1 MIRAARLF
9 TRRPVVNRA
18 SIFHLYFRAMS
29 RSLKINVLGRFQAQW
44 DDGEAVDISSRKALA
59 LLTYLAVERGP
70 RPREVMANLLWGG
83 TGDDRARH
91 NLRQALSKIRHCC
104 DSLIVAAG
112 DDLSLDSRCDSDVA
126 RFEELAGS
134 DDPDE
139 LRECLDLYRGEL
151 LEGLNPREPE
161 YADWLM
167 LARARL
173 RDTACRVADR
183 LGHALVESGR
193 VDDAIDAFREL
204 LAVDS
209 AHEPAHR
216 ALMSLYA
223 KAGRRSD
230 ALRQFQACEEALH
243 RELGVE
249 PSAQT
254 REAYDGLREEKQ
266 NVAAEDRR
274 PVFDS
279 AVTQASSPP
288 AIAVLPFE
296 NLSSSEQAY
305 FADGMAED
313 LITALSCFH
322 SLVVIARGSSYAFRN
337 SDLTDQAIAAEL
349 GAQYLVRGSVQR
361 EGKRVRINV
370 QLLDAANGVQV
381 WGHRYDREM
390 EDVFVLQDEITSTL
404 VSTLAGRVEAARLAW
419 ARKAPPER
427 LDAHDLLLRGKD
439 HHHRFTPEDCKKCID
454 LFERAIEQ
462 DPDYAVAYAWLGCGL
477 GQAMV
482 FGLDDI
488 PTLVD
493 RCQSAV
499 EKGLLLD
506 ENDSECHRVL
516 AQVNLERGNLKRSL
530 QHQERAL
537 FLNPND
543 DRIVNAMGEVLVFA
557 GRPEEAEQWV
567 RKSMRLNPYHPVRY
581 RTHLVRALFHQGRF
595 EESLEVLDRI
605 DKQRRDDLTYRI
617 AALGRLGESE
627 AAEKTAQQLRDEFPE
642 FDPIRFVEELPFQ
655 DEQDRQAL
663 LEPVE
668 SGIRNSNA

>member
-1 MIRAARLF
+1 M
-9 TRRPVVNRA
+9 
-18 SIFHLYFRAMS
+18 H

-44 DDGEAVDISSRKALA
+44 DDGEAVDISSKKALA
-59 LLTYLAVERGP
+59 LLTYLAVESGP
-70 RPREVMANLLWGG
+70 RPREVLANLLWGG

-104 DSLIVAAG
+104 DSLIVANG
-112 DDLSLDSRCDSDVA
+112 DDLSLDRACDSDVA
-126 RFEELAGS
+126 RFEELARS
-134 DDPDE
+134 KDSDE

-167 LARARL
+167 MARAQL

-183 LGHALVESGR
+183 LGHALIEAGR
-193 VDDAIDAFREL
+193 VDDAINAFRDL
-204 LAVDS
+204 LAVDA
-209 AHEPAHR
+209 AHEPAHS
-216 ALMSLYA
+216 ALMSLYV

-230 ALRQFQACEEALH
+230 ALRQFQACGEALQ

-249 PSAQT
+249 PSAET
-254 REAYDGLREEKQ
+254 REIYEGLRKGEQ
-266 NVAAEDRR
+266 GVATENPR
-274 PVFDS
+274 PVADP
-279 AVTQASSPP
+279 AVAQASSPP

-337 SDLTDQAIAAEL
+337 SDLTDQAIAREL

-370 QLLDAANGVQV
+370 QLLDAEAGLQV

-404 VSTLAGRVEAARLAW
+404 VSTLAGRVEAARLAR
-419 ARKAPPER
+419 ARKAPAER

-439 HHHRFTPEDCKKCID
+439 HHHRFTPEDCEKCID
-454 LFERAIEQ
+454 LFERAVEQ

-482 FGLDDI
+482 FELDDNAV
-488 PTLVD
+488 LVD

-499 EKGLLLD
+499 EKGLSLD

-516 AQVNLERGNLKRSL
+516 AQVNLDRGDLKRSL

-557 GRPEEAEQWV
+557 GRAEEAEQWV
-567 RKSMRLNPYHPVRY
+567 RKSMRLNPYHPIRY
-581 RTHLVRALFHQGRF
+581 WTHLVRALFHQGRF
-595 EESLEVLDRI
+595 EESLDLLDRI
-605 DKQRRDDLTYRI
+605 DKQRRDDLTYKI
-617 AALGRLGESE
+617 AALERMGESE
-627 AAEKTAQQLRDEFPE
+627 AAKKTILQLRDEFPE
-642 FDPIRFVEELPFQ
+642 FDPVRFVEELPFQ
-655 DEQDRQAL
+655 NNEDRDAL

-668 SGIRNSNA
+668 LALT

>member
-1 MIRAARLF
+1 MPRA
-9 TRRPVVNRA
+9 
-18 SIFHLYFRAMS
+18 
-29 RSLKINVLGRFQAQW
+29 LKINVLGRFHAHW
-44 DDGEAVDISSRKALA
+44 DDGESVEIPSRKALA
-59 LLTYLAVERGP
+59 LLTYLAVEHGP
-70 RPREVMANLLWGG
+70 RSRELLANLLWAD

-104 DSLIVAAG
+104 DALIVASG
-112 DDLSLDSRCDSDVA
+112 NDLSLHESCDSDVVTFEALA
-126 RFEELAGS
+126 RS

-139 LRECLDLYRGEL
+139 LRDCLELYRGEL
-151 LEGLNPREPE
+151 LEGMNFREPE

-167 LARARL
+167 MARTRL
-173 RDTACRVADR
+173 RDTACSVADR

-193 VDDAIDAFREL
+193 TDDAIDAFRDL
-204 LAVDS
+204 LAIDA

-223 KAGRRSD
+223 RAGRRSD
-230 ALRQFQACEEALH
+230 ALRQFQACGEALH

-249 PSAQT
+249 PGART
-254 REAYDGLREEKQ
+254 RAVYEGLRDGKQ
-266 NVAAEDRR
+266 GVAVDGPR
-274 PVFDS
+274 PVSDPP
-279 AVTQASSPP
+279 VTQAGSPP
-288 AIAVLPFE
+288 AIAVMPFE
-296 NLSSSEQAY
+296 NLSSSDQAY

-337 SDLTDQAIAAEL
+337 SDLTDQAIAREL

-370 QLLDAANGVQV
+370 QLLDAEAGLQV

-390 EDVFVLQDEITSTL
+390 EDVFLLQDEITSTL

-427 LDAHDLLLRGKD
+427 LAAHDLLLRGKD

-488 PTLVD
+488 SALVD
-493 RCQSAV
+493 RSQSAV
-499 EKGLLLD
+499 EKGLSLD
-506 ENDSECHRVL
+506 ENDSECHRIL
-516 AQVNLERGNLKRSL
+516 AQVNLERGNLKSAL

-567 RKSMRLNPYHPVRY
+567 KKSMRLNPYHPVRY

-595 EESLEVLDRI
+595 GEALEVLDSI

-617 AALGRLGESE
+617 AALRRSGESE
-627 AAEKTAQQLRDEFPE
+627 AAEKTALQLSDEFPK
-642 FDPIRFVEELPFQ
+642 FDPVGFVHGLPFQ
-655 DEQDRQAL
+655 NEEDRESL
-663 LEPVE
+663 LDPLQSVLGNTA
-668 SGIRNSNA
+668 SRA

>member
-1 MIRAARLF
+1 M
-9 TRRPVVNRA
+9 
-18 SIFHLYFRAMS
+18 H

-44 DDGEAVDISSRKALA
+44 DDGEAIDISSRKALA
-59 LLTYLAVERGP
+59 LLTYLAVESGP
-70 RPREVMANLLWGG
+70 RPREVLANLLWGG

-104 DSLIVAAG
+104 DSLIVANG
-112 DDLSLDSRCDSDVA
+112 DDLSLDRGCDSDVA
-126 RFEELAGS
+126 RFEELARS
-134 DDPDE
+134 NDSDE

-167 LARARL
+167 MARAQL

-183 LGHALVESGR
+183 LGHALIEAGR
-193 VDDAIDAFREL
+193 VDDAINAFRDL
-204 LAVDS
+204 LAVDA
-209 AHEPAHR
+209 AHEPAHS
-216 ALMSLYA
+216 ALMSLYV

-230 ALRQFQACEEALH
+230 ALRQFQACGEALQ

-249 PSAQT
+249 PSAET
-254 REAYDGLREEKQ
+254 REIYEGLRKGEQ
-266 NVAAEDRR
+266 GVATENPR
-274 PVFDS
+274 PVADP
-279 AVTQASSPP
+279 AVAQASSPP

-337 SDLTDQAIAAEL
+337 SDLTDQAIAREL

-370 QLLDAANGVQV
+370 QLLDAEAGLQV

-404 VSTLAGRVEAARLAW
+404 VSTLAGRVEAARLAR
-419 ARKAPPER
+419 ARKAPAER

-439 HHHRFTPEDCKKCID
+439 HHHRFTPEDCEKCID
-454 LFERAIEQ
+454 LFERAVEQ

-482 FGLDDI
+482 FELDDNAV
-488 PTLVD
+488 LVD

-499 EKGLLLD
+499 EKGLSLD

-516 AQVNLERGNLKRSL
+516 AQVNLDRGDLKRSL

-543 DRIVNAMGEVLVFA
+543 DRVVNAMGEVLVFA
-557 GRPEEAEQWV
+557 GRAEEAEQWV
-567 RKSMRLNPYHPVRY
+567 RKSMRLNPYHPIRY

-595 EESLEVLDRI
+595 EESLDLLDRI
-605 DKQRRDDLTYRI
+605 DKQRRDDLTYKI
-617 AALGRLGESE
+617 AALERMGESE
-627 AAEKTAQQLRDEFPE
+627 AAKKTILQLRDEFPA
-642 FDPIRFVEELPFQ
+642 FDPVRFVEELPFQ
-655 DEQDRQAL
+655 NNEDRDAL

-668 SGIRNSNA
+668 LALT

>member
-1 MIRAARLF
+1 M
-9 TRRPVVNRA
+9 
-18 SIFHLYFRAMS
+18 
-29 RSLKINVLGRFQAQW
+29 KISVLGRFQAHW
-44 DDGEAVDISSRKALA
+44 DDGESVEIPSKKALA
-59 LLTYLAVERGP
+59 LLTYLAVEQGP
-70 RPREVMANLLWGG
+70 RSREVLANLLWAD
-83 TGDDRARH
+83 TGDERARH
-91 NLRQALSKIRHCC
+91 NLRQALSRIRHCC
-104 DSLIVAAG
+104 DSLIVASG
-112 DDLSLDSRCDSDVA
+112 DDLSLHRGCESDVA

-151 LEGLNPREPE
+151 MEGSNPRERE

-167 LARARL
+167 VARTRL

-183 LGHALVESGR
+183 LGHALLELGR
-193 VDDAIDAFREL
+193 VDDAIDAFRDL

-209 AHEPAHR
+209 AYEPAHR

-223 KAGRRSD
+223 RAGRRSD
-230 ALRQFQACEEALH
+230 ALRQFHACEEALH

-249 PSAQT
+249 PGART
-254 REAYDGLREEKQ
+254 REVYEGLCEEKQ
-266 NVAAEDRR
+266 GDAAEDPR
-274 PVFDS
+274 PVSDS
-279 AVTQASSPP
+279 TVSQASSPP

-305 FADGMAED
+305 FVDGMAED

-337 SDLTDQAIAAEL
+337 SDLTDQAIAREL
-349 GAQYLVRGSVQR
+349 GAEYLVRGSVQR

-370 QLLDAANGVQV
+370 QLLDAEAGVQL

-404 VSTLAGRVEAARLAW
+404 VSTLAGRVEAARLVW

-427 LDAHDLLLRGKD
+427 LAAHDLLLRGKD

-482 FGLDDI
+482 FELDDI
-488 PTLVD
+488 PGLVD
-493 RCQSAV
+493 RSQAAV
-499 EKGLLLD
+499 EKGLSLD
-506 ENDSECHRVL
+506 ENDSECHRIL
-516 AQVNLERGNLKRSL
+516 AQVNLERGNLTRAL

-557 GRPEEAEQWV
+557 GLPEEAEQWV
-567 RKSMRLNPYHPVRY
+567 RKSMQLNPYHPIRY

-595 EESLEVLDRI
+595 EESLKVLDRI

-627 AAEKTAQQLRDEFPE
+627 AAHKMALQLAAKFPD
-642 FDPIRFVEELPFQ
+642 FDPVSFVEALPFRN
-655 DEQDRQAL
+655 EEDRAAL
-663 LEPVE
+663 LEPVGLVLAKTTGRAE
-668 SGIRNSNA
+668 GRLKPEDFS

>member
-1 MIRAARLF
+1 M
-9 TRRPVVNRA
+9 A
-18 SIFHLYFRAMS
+18 S
-29 RSLKINVLGRFQAQW
+29 SLKINVLGRFQAQR
-44 DDGEAVDISSRKALA
+44 DSGEAVDISSRKALA

-70 RPREVMANLLWGG
+70 RSREVLANLLWGD

-104 DSLIVAAG
+104 DSLIVASG
-112 DDLSLDSRCDSDVA
+112 DDLMLDSSCIADVE
-126 RFEELAGS
+126 RFEALAGS

-161 YADWLM
+161 YAEWLM
-167 LARARL
+167 MTRTRL

-183 LGHALVESGR
+183 LGKALVEAGR
-193 VDDAIDAFREL
+193 TDDAIVAFRDQL
-204 LAVDS
+204 KIDS

-223 KAGRRSD
+223 EAGRRSE
-230 ALRQFQACEEALH
+230 ALRQFQACGEALH

-249 PSAQT
+249 PSART
-254 REAYDGLREEKQ
+254 SELYERLREEPHG
-266 NVAAEDRR
+266 VAADDTR

-279 AVTQASSPP
+279 TVNSASSPP
-288 AIAVLPFE
+288 AIAVLPFD

-337 SDLTDQAIAAEL
+337 SDLTDQAIARKL

-370 QLLDAANGVQV
+370 QLLDAEAGLQV

-390 EDVFVLQDEITSTL
+390 EDVFLLQDEITSTL

-427 LDAHDLLLRGKD
+427 LAAHDLLLRGKD
-439 HHHRFTPEDCKKCID
+439 HHHRFTPEDCEKCID

-482 FGLDDI
+482 FALDDI
-488 PTLVD
+488 PALID
-493 RCQSAV
+493 RSQSAV
-499 EKGLLLD
+499 EKGLSLD
-506 ENDSECHRVL
+506 ENDSECHRIL
-516 AQVNLERGNLKRSL
+516 AQVNLERGNLKRAL

-543 DRIVNAMGEVLVFA
+543 DRIINAMGEVLVFA

-567 RKSMRLNPYHPVRY
+567 RKSMRLNPYHPIRY
-581 RTHLVRALFHQGRF
+581 LTHLVRALFHQGRF
-595 EESLEVLDRI
+595 REALEVLDQI

-617 AALGRLGESE
+617 AALRKSGESG
-627 AAEKTAQQLRDEFPE
+627 AAEKVALRLRDEFPE
-642 FDPIRFVEELPFQ
+642 FDPVRFVQNLPFQ
-655 DEQDRQAL
+655 NEEDRAL
-663 LEPVE
+663 LLEGLH
-668 SGIRNSNA
+668 S

>member
-1 MIRAARLF
+1 
-9 TRRPVVNRA
+9 
-18 SIFHLYFRAMS
+18 MS
-29 RSLKINVLGRFQAQW
+29 RSLKINVLGRFQAHW
-44 DDGEAVDISSRKALA
+44 DDGEVVDISSRKALA
-59 LLTYLAVERGP
+59 LVTYLAVERGP
-70 RPREVMANLLWGG
+70 RSREVLANLLWGD

-104 DSLIVAAG
+104 DSLIVASG
-112 DDLSLDSRCDSDVA
+112 DDLTLDSGCSADVG
-126 RFEELAGS
+126 RFEALAGS
-134 DDPDE
+134 DNPDE

-161 YADWLM
+161 YAEWLM
-167 LARARL
+167 MARTRL
-173 RDTACRVADR
+173 RDMACRVADR

-193 VDDAIDAFREL
+193 IDDAIDAFRDQL
-204 LAVDS
+204 KIDS

-216 ALMSLYA
+216 ALMSLYE
-223 KAGRRSD
+223 KTGRRSE
-230 ALRQFQACEEALH
+230 ALRQFQACAEALQ

-249 PSAQT
+249 PSART
-254 REAYDGLREEKQ
+254 REVYEGLREE
-266 NVAAEDRR
+266 RR
-274 PVFDS
+274 GVSADDTRQVSDS
-279 AVTQASSPP
+279 TVSPASSPP
-288 AIAVLPFE
+288 AIAVLPFD

-337 SDLTDQAIAAEL
+337 SDLTDQAIARKL

-370 QLLDAANGVQV
+370 QLLDAEAGLQV

-390 EDVFVLQDEITSTL
+390 EDVFLLQDEITSTL

-427 LDAHDLLLRGKD
+427 LAAHDLLLRGKD
-439 HHHRFTPEDCKKCID
+439 HHHRFTPEDCEKCID

-482 FGLDDI
+482 FELDDI
-488 PTLVD
+488 SALID
-493 RCQSAV
+493 RSQSAV
-499 EKGLLLD
+499 EKGLSLD
-506 ENDSECHRVL
+506 ENDSECHRIL
-516 AQVNLERGNLKRSL
+516 AQVNLERGNLKRAL
-530 QHQERAL
+530 QYQERAL

-543 DRIVNAMGEVLVFA
+543 DRIINAMGEVLVFA

-567 RKSMRLNPYHPVRY
+567 RRSMRLNPYHPARY
-581 RTHLVRALFHQGRF
+581 LTHLVRALFHQGRF
-595 EESLEVLDRI
+595 GEALDVLDQI
-605 DKQRRDDLTYRI
+605 DRQRRDDLAYRI
-617 AALGRLGESE
+617 AALRKSGEPR
-627 AAEKTAQQLRDEFPE
+627 AAEKVAVQLSDEFPE
-642 FDPIRFVEELPFQ
+642 FDPVSFVRDLPFKN
-655 DEQDRQAL
+655 EEDRAVL
-663 LEPVE
+663 LEGLH
-668 SGIRNSNA
+668 S

>member
-1 MIRAARLF
+1 
-9 TRRPVVNRA
+9 
-18 SIFHLYFRAMS
+18 MS
-29 RSLKINVLGRFQAQW
+29 RSLKINVLGRFQARW
-44 DDGEAVDISSRKALA
+44 EDGEAVDISSRKALA
-59 LLTYLAVERGP
+59 LLTYLAVEARP
-70 RPREVMANLLWGG
+70 RPREVLANLLWGD
-83 TGDDRARH
+83 TGEDRARH

-104 DSLIVAAG
+104 DGLIVASG
-112 DDLSLDSRCDSDVA
+112 DDLMLDRNCDSDVEK
-126 RFEELAGS
+126 FEALAGS

-167 LARARL
+167 MARARL

-183 LGHALVESGR
+183 LGNALVESGR
-193 VDDAIDAFREL
+193 TDAAIDAFRDL
-204 LAVDS
+204 LTIDS

-216 ALMSLYA
+216 ALMSLYVN
-223 KAGRRSD
+223 AGRRSE
-230 ALRQFQACEEALH
+230 ALRQFQACGEALH
-243 RELGVE
+243 RELGVA
-249 PSAQT
+249 PSART
-254 REAYDGLREEKQ
+254 REVYEGLCAESQ
-266 NVAAEDRR
+266 GAAAEDPR
-274 PVFDS
+274 PVS
-279 AVTQASSPP
+279 APAVTQAASPP
-288 AIAVLPFE
+288 AIAVLPFD

-322 SLVVIARGSSYAFRN
+322 SLVVIARGSSYSFRN
-337 SDLTDQAIAAEL
+337 SDLTDQAIARRL

-370 QLLDAANGVQV
+370 QLLDAEAGLQV

-390 EDVFVLQDEITSTL
+390 EDVFLLQDEITSTL

-427 LDAHDLLLRGKD
+427 LAAHDLLLRGKD
-439 HHHRFTPEDCKKCID
+439 HHHRFTPEDCEKCID

-482 FGLDDI
+482 FELDDI
-488 PTLVD
+488 PALVD
-493 RCQSAV
+493 RSQSAV
-499 EKGLLLD
+499 EKGLSLD
-506 ENDSECHRVL
+506 ENDSECHRIL
-516 AQVNLERGNLKRSL
+516 AQVNLERGNLKRAL

-595 EESLEVLDRI
+595 EESLEVLDSI
-605 DKQRRDDLTYRI
+605 DKLRRDDLTYRI
-617 AALGRLGESE
+617 AALGRSGKSK
-627 AAEKTAQQLRDEFPE
+627 AAQKTALRLSDEFPR
-642 FDPIRFVEELPFQ
+642 FDPVGFIQGLPFQ
-655 DEQDRQAL
+655 NEEHREAL

-668 SGIRNSNA
+668 SVLAKTTHRG

>member
-1 MIRAARLF
+1 M
-9 TRRPVVNRA
+9 
-18 SIFHLYFRAMS
+18 H

-44 DDGEAVDISSRKALA
+44 DDGEAVDISSKKALA
-59 LLTYLAVERGP
+59 LLTYLAVESGP
-70 RPREVMANLLWGG
+70 RPREVLANLLWGG

-104 DSLIVAAG
+104 DSLIVANG
-112 DDLSLDSRCDSDVA
+112 DDLSLDRACDSDVA
-126 RFEELAGS
+126 RFEELARS
-134 DDPDE
+134 KDSDE

-167 LARARL
+167 MARAQL

-183 LGHALVESGR
+183 LGHALIEAGR
-193 VDDAIDAFREL
+193 VDDAINAFRDL
-204 LAVDS
+204 LAVDA
-209 AHEPAHR
+209 AHEPAHS
-216 ALMSLYA
+216 ALMSLYV

-230 ALRQFQACEEALH
+230 ALRQFQACGEALQ

-249 PSAQT
+249 PSAET
-254 REAYDGLREEKQ
+254 REIYEGLRKGEQ
-266 NVAAEDRR
+266 GVATENPR
-274 PVFDS
+274 S
-279 AVTQASSPP
+279 AADPAVAQASSPP

-337 SDLTDQAIAAEL
+337 SDLTDQAIAREL

-370 QLLDAANGVQV
+370 QLLDAEAGLQV

-404 VSTLAGRVEAARLAW
+404 VSTLAGRVEAARLAR
-419 ARKAPPER
+419 ARKAPAER

-439 HHHRFTPEDCKKCID
+439 HHHRFTPEDCEKCID
-454 LFERAIEQ
+454 LFERAVEQ

-482 FGLDDI
+482 FELDDNAV
-488 PTLVD
+488 LVD

-499 EKGLLLD
+499 EKGLSLD

-516 AQVNLERGNLKRSL
+516 AQVNLDRGDLKRSL

-557 GRPEEAEQWV
+557 GRAEEAEQWV
-567 RKSMRLNPYHPVRY
+567 RKSMRLNPYHPIRY

-595 EESLEVLDRI
+595 EESLDLLDRI
-605 DKQRRDDLTYRI
+605 DKQRRDDLTYKI
-617 AALGRLGESE
+617 AALERMGESE
-627 AAEKTAQQLRDEFPE
+627 AAKKTILQLRDEFPE
-642 FDPIRFVEELPFQ
+642 FDPVRFVEELPFQ
-655 DEQDRQAL
+655 NNEDRDAL

-668 SGIRNSNA
+668 LALT

>member
-1 MIRAARLF
+1 MA
-9 TRRPVVNRA
+9 
-18 SIFHLYFRAMS
+18 
-29 RSLKINVLGRFQAQW
+29 RSLRINVLGRFQAHW

-70 RPREVMANLLWGG
+70 RPREVLANLLWGG

-104 DSLIVAAG
+104 DSLIVASG
-112 DDLSLDSRCDSDVA
+112 DDLTLDNSCIADVE
-126 RFEELAGS
+126 RFEVLAES
-134 DDPDE
+134 DDPDD
-139 LRECLDLYRGEL
+139 LRECLELYRGEL

-161 YADWLM
+161 YAEWLM
-167 LARARL
+167 MARTRL
-173 RDTACRVADR
+173 RDMACRVADR

-193 VDDAIDAFREL
+193 IDDAIDAFRDQL
-204 LAVDS
+204 KIDS

-216 ALMSLYA
+216 SLMSLYA
-223 KAGRRSD
+223 KAGRRSE
-230 ALRQFQACEEALH
+230 ALRQYQACAEALH

-249 PSAQT
+249 PSART
-254 REAYDGLREEKQ
+254 REVYEGLREERQ
-266 NVAAEDRR
+266 GVAAEDT
-274 PVFDS
+274 PPASD
-279 AVTQASSPP
+279 ATVTPASSPP
-288 AIAVLPFE
+288 AIAVLPFD

-322 SLVVIARGSSYAFRN
+322 SLVVIARGSSYAFRD
-337 SDLTDQAIAAEL
+337 SDLTDQEIARKL

-370 QLLDAANGVQV
+370 QLLDAEAGLQV

-390 EDVFVLQDEITSTL
+390 EDVFLLQDEITSTL

-427 LDAHDLLLRGKD
+427 LAAHDLLLRGKD

-482 FGLDDI
+482 FELDDI
-488 PTLVD
+488 PALVD
-493 RCQSAV
+493 RSQSAV
-499 EKGLLLD
+499 EKGLSLD
-506 ENDSECHRVL
+506 ENDSECHRIL
-516 AQVNLERGNLKRSL
+516 AQVNLERGNLKRAL

-543 DRIVNAMGEVLVFA
+543 DRIINAMGEVLVFA

-581 RTHLVRALFHQGRF
+581 LTHLVRALFHQNLFG
-595 EESLEVLDRI
+595 EALDVLDQI

-617 AALGRLGESE
+617 AGLRKSGESGE
-627 AAEKTAQQLRDEFPE
+627 AEKVAAQLSDEFPE
-642 FDPIRFVEELPFQ
+642 FDPVSFAQNLPFQ
-655 DEQDRQAL
+655 NEEDRAL
-663 LEPVE
+663 LLEGLH
-668 SGIRNSNA
+668 S

>member
-1 MIRAARLF
+1 M
-9 TRRPVVNRA
+9 
-18 SIFHLYFRAMS
+18 H

-44 DDGEAVDISSRKALA
+44 DDGEAVDISSKKALA
-59 LLTYLAVERGP
+59 LLTYLAVESGP
-70 RPREVMANLLWGG
+70 RPREVLANLLWGG

-104 DSLIVAAG
+104 DSLIVANG
-112 DDLSLDSRCDSDVA
+112 DDLSLDRACDSDVA
-126 RFEELAGS
+126 RFEELARS
-134 DDPDE
+134 KDSDE

-167 LARARL
+167 MARAQL

-183 LGHALVESGR
+183 LGHALIEAGR
-193 VDDAIDAFREL
+193 VDDAINAFRDL
-204 LAVDS
+204 LAVDA
-209 AHEPAHR
+209 AHEPAHS
-216 ALMSLYA
+216 ALMSLYV

-230 ALRQFQACEEALH
+230 ALRQFQACGEALQ

-249 PSAQT
+249 PSAET
-254 REAYDGLREEKQ
+254 REIYEGLRKGEQ
-266 NVAAEDRR
+266 GVATENPR
-274 PVFDS
+274 S
-279 AVTQASSPP
+279 AADPAVAQASSPP

-337 SDLTDQAIAAEL
+337 SDLTDQAIAREL

-370 QLLDAANGVQV
+370 QLLDAEAGLQV

-404 VSTLAGRVEAARLAW
+404 VSTLAGRVEAARLAR
-419 ARKAPPER
+419 ARKAPAER

-439 HHHRFTPEDCKKCID
+439 HHHRFTPEDCEKCID
-454 LFERAIEQ
+454 LFERAVEQ

-482 FGLDDI
+482 FELDDNAV
-488 PTLVD
+488 LVD

-499 EKGLLLD
+499 EKGLSLD

-516 AQVNLERGNLKRSL
+516 AQVNLDRGDLKRSL

-557 GRPEEAEQWV
+557 GRAEEAEQWV
-567 RKSMRLNPYHPVRY
+567 RKSMRLNPYHPIRY
-581 RTHLVRALFHQGRF
+581 WTHLVRALFHQGRF
-595 EESLEVLDRI
+595 EESLDLLDRI
-605 DKQRRDDLTYRI
+605 DKQRRDDLTYKI
-617 AALGRLGESE
+617 AALERMGESE
-627 AAEKTAQQLRDEFPE
+627 AAKKTILQLRDEFPE
-642 FDPIRFVEELPFQ
+642 FDPVRFVEELPFQ
-655 DEQDRQAL
+655 NNEDRDAL

-668 SGIRNSNA
+668 LALT

>member
-1 MIRAARLF
+1 M
-9 TRRPVVNRA
+9 
-18 SIFHLYFRAMS
+18 H

-44 DDGEAVDISSRKALA
+44 DDGEAVDISSKKALA
-59 LLTYLAVERGP
+59 LLTYLAVESGP
-70 RPREVMANLLWGG
+70 RPREVLANLLWGG

-104 DSLIVAAG
+104 DSLIVANG
-112 DDLSLDSRCDSDVA
+112 DDLSLDRACDSDVA
-126 RFEELAGS
+126 RFEELARS
-134 DDPDE
+134 KDSDE

-167 LARARL
+167 MARAQL

-183 LGHALVESGR
+183 LGHALIEAGR
-193 VDDAIDAFREL
+193 VDDAINAFRDL
-204 LAVDS
+204 LAVDA
-209 AHEPAHR
+209 AHEPAHS
-216 ALMSLYA
+216 ALMSLYV

-230 ALRQFQACEEALH
+230 ALRQFQACGEALQ

-249 PSAQT
+249 PSAET
-254 REAYDGLREEKQ
+254 REIYEGLRKGEQ
-266 NVAAEDRR
+266 GVATENPR
-274 PVFDS
+274 S
-279 AVTQASSPP
+279 AADPAVAQASSPP

-337 SDLTDQAIAAEL
+337 SDLTDQAIAREL

-370 QLLDAANGVQV
+370 QLLDAEAGLQV

-404 VSTLAGRVEAARLAW
+404 VSTLAGRVEAARLAR
-419 ARKAPPER
+419 ARKAPAER

-439 HHHRFTPEDCKKCID
+439 HHHRFTPEDCEKCID
-454 LFERAIEQ
+454 LFERAVEQ

-482 FGLDDI
+482 FELDDNAV
-488 PTLVD
+488 LVD

-499 EKGLLLD
+499 EKGLSLD

-516 AQVNLERGNLKRSL
+516 AQVNLDRGDLKRSL

-557 GRPEEAEQWV
+557 GRAEEAEQWV
-567 RKSMRLNPYHPVRY
+567 RKSMRLNPYHPIRY
-581 RTHLVRALFHQGRF
+581 WTHLVRALFHQGRF
-595 EESLEVLDRI
+595 EESLDLLDRI
-605 DKQRRDDLTYRI
+605 DKQRRDDLTYKI
-617 AALGRLGESE
+617 AALERMGESE
-627 AAEKTAQQLRDEFPE
+627 AAKIRSRQVCGRAAVPE
-642 FDPIRFVEELPFQ
+642 Q
-655 DEQDRQAL
+655 
-663 LEPVE
+663 
-668 SGIRNSNA
+668 

>member
-1 MIRAARLF
+1 
-9 TRRPVVNRA
+9 
-18 SIFHLYFRAMS
+18 MS

-44 DDGEAVDISSRKALA
+44 DDGEAVDIPSRKALA
-59 LLTYLAVERGP
+59 LLTYLAVESGP
-70 RPREVMANLLWGG
+70 RPREVLANLLWGG

-104 DSLIVAAG
+104 DSLIVAIG
-112 DDLSLDSRCDSDVA
+112 DDLALDSNCIADVK

-134 DDPDE
+134 EDPDE

-161 YADWLM
+161 YAEWLM
-167 LARARL
+167 MARTRL

-193 VDDAIDAFREL
+193 IDDAIDAFRDL
-204 LAVDS
+204 LTVDP

-223 KAGRRSD
+223 KAGRRSE
-230 ALRQFQACEEALH
+230 ALRQFKACGEALH

-249 PSAQT
+249 PGART
-254 REAYDGLREEKQ
+254 REVYEGLCKERQ
-266 NVAAEDRR
+266 GVAADDSR
-274 PVFDS
+274 PGSDS
-279 AVTQASSPP
+279 AVTQVASPP
-288 AIAVLPFE
+288 AIAVLPFD

-337 SDLTDQAIAAEL
+337 SDLTDQAIAQKL

-370 QLLDAANGVQV
+370 QLLDAEAGLQV

-390 EDVFVLQDEITSTL
+390 EDVFLLQDEITSTL

-427 LDAHDLLLRGKD
+427 LAAHDLLLRGKD

-482 FGLDDI
+482 FELDDI
-488 PTLVD
+488 PALVD
-493 RCQSAV
+493 RSQSAV
-499 EKGLLLD
+499 EKGLSLD
-506 ENDSECHRVL
+506 ENDSECHRIL
-516 AQVNLERGNLKRSL
+516 AQVNLERGNLKRAL

-557 GRPEEAEQWV
+557 GRHEEAEQWV

-581 RTHLVRALFHQGRF
+581 RTHLVRALFHQGRL
-595 EESLEVLDRI
+595 EESLDVLDGI

-617 AALGRLGESE
+617 AALARSGES
-627 AAEKTAQQLRDEFPE
+627 ASAEKIALRLSDEFPR
-642 FDPIRFVEELPFQ
+642 FDPVGFVQELPFQ
-655 DEQDRQAL
+655 NEEDREAL
-663 LEPVE
+663 LGPVE
-668 SGIRNSNA
+668 SVLANTTRRA

>member
-1 MIRAARLF
+1 M
-9 TRRPVVNRA
+9 
-18 SIFHLYFRAMS
+18 
-29 RSLKINVLGRFQAQW
+29 
-44 DDGEAVDISSRKALA
+44 A
-59 LLTYLAVERGP
+59 LLTYLAVESGP
-70 RPREVMANLLWGG
+70 RPREVLANLLWGD

-104 DSLIVAAG
+104 DSLIVASG
-112 DDLSLDSRCDSDVA
+112 DDLTLGSGCIADVE
-126 RFEELAGS
+126 RFEALVGS
-134 DDPDE
+134 HDPDE

-161 YADWLM
+161 YAEWLM
-167 LARARL
+167 MARTRL
-173 RDTACRVADR
+173 RDMACRVADR

-193 VDDAIDAFREL
+193 IDDAIDAFRDQL
-204 LAVDS
+204 KIDS
-209 AHEPAHR
+209 AYEPAHR

-223 KAGRRSD
+223 ETGRRSE
-230 ALRQFQACEEALH
+230 ALRQFQACAEALH

-249 PSAQT
+249 PSART
-254 REAYDGLREEKQ
+254 REVYEGLREERQ
-266 NVAAEDRR
+266 GVVADDTR
-274 PVFDS
+274 PVSDS
-279 AVTQASSPP
+279 IVTPTSSPP
-288 AIAVLPFE
+288 AIAVLPFD

-337 SDLTDQAIAAEL
+337 SDLTDKAIARKL

-370 QLLDAANGVQV
+370 QLLDAEAGLQV

-390 EDVFVLQDEITSTL
+390 EDVFLLQDEITSTL

-427 LDAHDLLLRGKD
+427 LAAHDLLLRGKD
-439 HHHRFTPEDCKKCID
+439 HHHRFTLEDCEKCID

-482 FGLDDI
+482 FELDDVAA
-488 PTLVD
+488 LVD
-493 RCQSAV
+493 RSQSAV
-499 EKGLLLD
+499 EKGLSLD
-506 ENDSECHRVL
+506 ENDSECHRIL
-516 AQVNLERGNLKRSL
+516 AQVNLERGNLKRAL
-530 QHQERAL
+530 QHQDRAL

-543 DRIVNAMGEVLVFA
+543 DRIINAMGEVLVFA

-581 RTHLVRALFHQGRF
+581 LTHLVRALFHQGRF
-595 EESLEVLDRI
+595 GEALEVLDQI

-617 AALGRLGESE
+617 AALRKSGESG
-627 AAEKTAQQLRDEFPE
+627 AAEKVAVQLSHEFPE
-642 FDPIRFVEELPFQ
+642 FDPVRFVRDLPFQ
-655 DEQDRQAL
+655 HEEDRAAL
-663 LEPVE
+663 LEGLH
-668 SGIRNSNA
+668 S

>member
-1 MIRAARLF
+1 M
-9 TRRPVVNRA
+9 
-18 SIFHLYFRAMS
+18 H

-44 DDGEAVDISSRKALA
+44 DDGEAVDISSKKALA
-59 LLTYLAVERGP
+59 LLTYLAVESGP
-70 RPREVMANLLWGG
+70 RPREVLANLLWGG

-104 DSLIVAAG
+104 DSLIVANG
-112 DDLSLDSRCDSDVA
+112 DDLSLDRACDSDVA
-126 RFEELAGS
+126 RFEELARS
-134 DDPDE
+134 KDSDE

-167 LARARL
+167 MARAQL

-183 LGHALVESGR
+183 LGHALIEAGR
-193 VDDAIDAFREL
+193 VDDAINAFRDL
-204 LAVDS
+204 LAVDA
-209 AHEPAHR
+209 AHEPAHS
-216 ALMSLYA
+216 ALMSLYV

-230 ALRQFQACEEALH
+230 ALRQFQACGEALQ

-249 PSAQT
+249 PSAET
-254 REAYDGLREEKQ
+254 REIYEGLRKGEQ
-266 NVAAEDRR
+266 GVATENPR
-274 PVFDS
+274 S
-279 AVTQASSPP
+279 AADPAVAQASSPP

-337 SDLTDQAIAAEL
+337 SDLTDQAIAREL

-370 QLLDAANGVQV
+370 QLLDAEAGLQV

-404 VSTLAGRVEAARLAW
+404 VSTLAGRVEAARLAR
-419 ARKAPPER
+419 ARKAPAER

-439 HHHRFTPEDCKKCID
+439 HHHRFTPEDCEKCID
-454 LFERAIEQ
+454 LFERAVEQ

-482 FGLDDI
+482 FELDDNAV
-488 PTLVD
+488 LVD

-499 EKGLLLD
+499 EKGLSLD

-516 AQVNLERGNLKRSL
+516 AQVNLDRGDLKRSL

-557 GRPEEAEQWV
+557 GRAEEAEQWV
-567 RKSMRLNPYHPVRY
+567 RKSMRLNPYHPIRY
-581 RTHLVRALFHQGRF
+581 WTHLVRALFHQGRF
-595 EESLEVLDRI
+595 EESLDLLDRI
-605 DKQRRDDLTYRI
+605 DKQRRDDLTYKI
-617 AALGRLGESE
+617 AALERTGESE
-627 AAEKTAQQLRDEFPE
+627 AAKKTILQLRDEFPE
-642 FDPIRFVEELPFQ
+642 FDPVRFVEELPFQ
-655 DEQDRQAL
+655 NNEDRDAL

-668 SGIRNSNA
+668 LALT

>member
-1 MIRAARLF
+1 MF
-9 TRRPVVNRA
+9 
-18 SIFHLYFRAMS
+18 

-44 DDGEAVDISSRKALA
+44 DDGEAVDIPSKKALA

-70 RPREVMANLLWGG
+70 QSREVLANLLWGD

-104 DSLIVAAG
+104 DALIVAVG
-112 DDLSLDSRCDSDVA
+112 DDLALDSSCDSDVA

-134 DDPDE
+134 DDPAE

-167 LARARL
+167 VARTRL

-183 LGHALVESGR
+183 LGRALAESGR
-193 VDDAIDAFREL
+193 VDDAIDAFRDL
-204 LAVDS
+204 LAIDS

-223 KAGRRSD
+223 KAGRRSE
-230 ALRQFQACEEALH
+230 ALRQFQACGEALQ
-243 RELGVE
+243 RELGVA
-249 PSAQT
+249 PGART
-254 REAYDGLREEKQ
+254 REVYEGLCKERQ
-266 NVAAEDRR
+266 DAAADAPR
-274 PVFDS
+274 PVSDS
-279 AVTQASSPP
+279 AVTQVASPP

-305 FADGMAED
+305 FADGMTED

-337 SDLTDQAIAAEL
+337 SELTDQAIARKL

-370 QLLDAANGVQV
+370 QLLDAEAGLQV

-390 EDVFVLQDEITSTL
+390 QDVFLLQDEITSTL

-427 LDAHDLLLRGKD
+427 LAAHDLLLRGKD
-439 HHHRFTPEDCKKCID
+439 HHHRFTPEDCEKCID

-482 FGLDDI
+482 FELDDI
-488 PTLVD
+488 PALID
-493 RCQSAV
+493 RSQSAV
-499 EKGLLLD
+499 EKGLSLD
-506 ENDSECHRVL
+506 ENDSECHRIL
-516 AQVNLERGNLKRSL
+516 AQVSLERGNLKRAL

-543 DRIVNAMGEVLVFA
+543 DRIINAMGEVLVFA

-595 EESLEVLDRI
+595 EESLDVLDSI
-605 DKQRRDDLTYRI
+605 DKQRRDDLTYKI
-617 AALGRLGESE
+617 AALRQSGESD
-627 AAEKTAQQLRDEFPE
+627 AADKTALQLRDEFPE
-642 FDPIRFVEELPFQ
+642 FDPVSFVEELPFQ
-655 DEQDRQAL
+655 NEEDRETL

-668 SGIRNSNA
+668 SVIRKTTHRD

>member
-1 MIRAARLF
+1 MPRA
-9 TRRPVVNRA
+9 
-18 SIFHLYFRAMS
+18 
-29 RSLKINVLGRFQAQW
+29 LKINVLGRFQAQW
-44 DDGEAVDISSRKALA
+44 DDGKPVEISSTKALA
-59 LLTYLAVERGP
+59 LVTYLAVERGP
-70 RPREVMANLLWGG
+70 RSREVLANLLWAD
-83 TGDDRARH
+83 TGEDRARH

-104 DSLIVAAG
+104 DSLVVATG
-112 DDLSLDSRCDSDVA
+112 DDLSLHGSCDTDVA
-126 RFEELAGS
+126 RFEALAGS

-151 LEGLNPREPE
+151 LEGLNPRERE

-167 LARARL
+167 MARARL

-183 LGHALVESGR
+183 LGHVLLEQGR
-193 VDDAIDAFREL
+193 IDDAIDAFRDL
-204 LAVDS
+204 LAVDP

-216 ALMSLYA
+216 ALMSLYS

-230 ALRQFQACEEALH
+230 ALRQFRACKEALQN
-243 RELGVE
+243 ELGVE
-249 PSAQT
+249 PDART
-254 REAYDGLREEKQ
+254 RQVYEGLREEEPG
-266 NVAAEDRR
+266 VAAQGLR
-274 PVFDS
+274 PASDPV
-279 AVTQASSPP
+279 VTEASSPP

-322 SLVVIARGSSYAFRN
+322 SLVVIARGSSYAFRG
-337 SDLTDQAIAAEL
+337 SDLTDQAIARKL

-370 QLLDAANGVQV
+370 QLMDAEAGLQV

-404 VSTLAGRVEAARLAW
+404 VSTLAGRVEAARLVR

-439 HHHRFTPEDCKKCID
+439 HHHRFTPEDCQTCID
-454 LFERAIEQ
+454 LFERAIDQ

-482 FGLDDI
+482 FELDDI
-488 PTLVD
+488 PALLD
-493 RCQSAV
+493 RSEAAV
-499 EKGLLLD
+499 EKGLSLD
-506 ENDSECHRVL
+506 ENDSECHRIL
-516 AQVNLERGNLKRSL
+516 AQVSLERGNLKRAL

-557 GRPEEAEQWV
+557 GRHEEAEQWV
-567 RKSMRLNPYHPVRY
+567 RKSMQLNPYHPVRY
-581 RTHLVRALFHQGRF
+581 CTHLVRALFHQGRF
-595 EESLEVLDRI
+595 EESLGVLDHI
-605 DKQRRDDLTYRI
+605 DKQRRDDLTYRF
-617 AALGRLGESE
+617 AALERSGESE
-627 AAEKTAQQLRDEFPE
+627 AAEKTARRLRVEFPE
-642 FDPIRFVEELPFQ
+642 FDPVSFVEKLPFQ
-655 DEQDRQAL
+655 NEEDREAL

-668 SGIRNSNA
+668 SVIRKTTHRD

>member
-1 MIRAARLF
+1 MMAR
-9 TRRPVVNRA
+9 
-18 SIFHLYFRAMS
+18 S
-29 RSLKINVLGRFQAQW
+29 
-44 DDGEAVDISSRKALA
+44 
-59 LLTYLAVERGP
+59 
-70 RPREVMANLLWGG
+70 
-83 TGDDRARH
+83 
-91 NLRQALSKIRHCC
+91 
-104 DSLIVAAG
+104 
-112 DDLSLDSRCDSDVA
+112 
-126 RFEELAGS
+126 
-134 DDPDE
+134 
-139 LRECLDLYRGEL
+139 
-151 LEGLNPREPE
+151 
-161 YADWLM
+161 
-167 LARARL
+167 RL
-173 RDTACRVADR
+173 RDTACGVADR
-183 LGHALVESGR
+183 LGHALVDSGR
-193 VDDAIDAFREL
+193 IDGAIDAFRDL
-204 LAVDS
+204 LAIDS

-223 KAGRRSD
+223 RAGRRSD
-230 ALRQFQACEEALH
+230 ALRQFQACREALH

-249 PSAQT
+249 PGART
-254 REAYDGLREEKQ
+254 REVYEGLRKEKQ
-266 NVAAEDRR
+266 GVAAEDAR
-274 PVFDS
+274 PVSDPV
-279 AVTQASSPP
+279 VTQAASPP
-288 AIAVLPFE
+288 AIAVMPFE
-296 NLSSSEQAY
+296 NLSSSDQAY

-337 SDLTDQAIAAEL
+337 SDLTDQAIAREL

-370 QLLDAANGVQV
+370 QLLDAEAGLQV

-390 EDVFVLQDEITSTL
+390 EDVFLLQDEITSTL

-427 LDAHDLLLRGKD
+427 LAAHDLLLRGKD

-482 FGLDDI
+482 FELDDI
-488 PTLVD
+488 PALVD
-493 RCQSAV
+493 RSQSAV
-499 EKGLLLD
+499 EKGLSLD
-506 ENDSECHRVL
+506 ENDSECHRIL
-516 AQVNLERGNLKRSL
+516 AQVNLERGNLKGAL

-595 EESLEVLDRI
+595 GESVEVLDSI

-617 AALGRLGESE
+617 AALGRLGKSE
-627 AAEKTAQQLRDEFPE
+627 AAEKTALQLGEEFPR
-642 FDPIRFVEELPFQ
+642 FDPVGFVQELPFQ
-655 DEQDRQAL
+655 NEADRQAL
-663 LEPVE
+663 LEPLQSVL
-668 SGIRNSNA
+668 GNTARRA

>member
-1 MIRAARLF
+1 
-9 TRRPVVNRA
+9 
-18 SIFHLYFRAMS
+18 
-29 RSLKINVLGRFQAQW
+29 
-44 DDGEAVDISSRKALA
+44 
-59 LLTYLAVERGP
+59 
-70 RPREVMANLLWGG
+70 
-83 TGDDRARH
+83 
-91 NLRQALSKIRHCC
+91 
-104 DSLIVAAG
+104 
-112 DDLSLDSRCDSDVA
+112 
-126 RFEELAGS
+126 
-134 DDPDE
+134 
-139 LRECLDLYRGEL
+139 
-151 LEGLNPREPE
+151 
-161 YADWLM
+161 
-167 LARARL
+167 
-173 RDTACRVADR
+173 VADR
-183 LGHALVESGR
+183 LGHALLESGQI
-193 VDDAIDAFREL
+193 DDAISAFRDL
-204 LAVDS
+204 LAVDP

-216 ALMSLYA
+216 ALMLLYA

-230 ALRQFQACEEALH
+230 ALRQFQVCGEALQ
-243 RELGVE
+243 RELGVG

-254 REAYDGLREEKQ
+254 RTVYERLCDEKQ
-266 NVAAEDRR
+266 RIAA
-274 PVFDS
+274 VDS
-279 AVTQASSPP
+279 RSVSGSAATHTSSPP

-337 SDLTDQAIAAEL
+337 SDLTDQAIAREL

-404 VSTLAGRVEAARLAW
+404 VSTLAGRVEAARLVS
-419 ARKAPPER
+419 ARRAPPER

-439 HHHRFTPEDCKKCID
+439 HHHRFTPEDCKMCID
-454 LFERAIEQ
+454 FFERAIEQ

-493 RCQSAV
+493 RCESAV
-499 EKGLLLD
+499 EKGLSLD

-581 RTHLVRALFHQGRF
+581 RTHLVRALFHQRRF
-595 EESLEVLDRI
+595 DESLEVLDHI

-617 AALGRLGESE
+617 AALGRSGESE
-627 AAEKTAQQLRDEFPE
+627 AAKKTAVQLGDEFPE
-642 FDPIRFVEELPFQ
+642 FDPVRFVEELPFQ
-655 DEQDRQAL
+655 NEEDRKVL
-663 LEPVE
+663 LDPLE
-668 SGIRNSNA
+668 SVVS